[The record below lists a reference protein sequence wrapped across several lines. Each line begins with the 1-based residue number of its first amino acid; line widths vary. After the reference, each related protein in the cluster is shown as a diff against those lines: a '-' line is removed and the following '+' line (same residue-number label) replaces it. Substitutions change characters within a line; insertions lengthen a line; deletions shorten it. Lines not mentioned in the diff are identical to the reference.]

1 MNELVEII
9 IKLIKSVLS
18 VELVYNKKYKIKTD
32 NFDFSFEK
40 KINNEL
46 SLVTIRAGNEKL
58 LTQIFNSLPILL
70 LLVKSG
76 KIKLSELKIN
86 FEENNKE
93 IWKPISGYE
102 NMYYISNLGRIKSME
117 NNASRKEKILKQIGN
132 RKKYVNL
139 SKNGKSKSY
148 SVDELLSSTFNYAK

>member
-86 FEENNKE
+86 FEENNNE

>member
-76 KIKLSELKIN
+76 KIKLSEFKIN
-86 FEENNKE
+86 FEENNNE

-148 SVDELLSSTFNYAK
+148 PVDELLSSTFNYTK

>member
-76 KIKLSELKIN
+76 KIRLSELKIN
-86 FEENNKE
+86 LEENHNE
-93 IWKPISGYE
+93 IWKPINGYE

-148 SVDELLSSTFNYAK
+148 PVDELLASTFNYAK

>member
-76 KIKLSELKIN
+76 KIRLSELKIN
-86 FEENNKE
+86 LEENHNE
-93 IWKPISGYE
+93 IWKPINGYE

-148 SVDELLSSTFNYAK
+148 SIDELLASTFNYAK

>member
-18 VELVYNKKYKIKTD
+18 VELIYNKKYKIKTD

-76 KIKLSELKIN
+76 KIRLSELKIN
-86 FEENNKE
+86 LEENHNE
-93 IWKPISGYE
+93 IWKPINGYE

-148 SVDELLSSTFNYAK
+148 SIDELLASTFNYAK

>member
-86 FEENNKE
+86 FEENNNE

-148 SVDELLSSTFNYAK
+148 SIDELLASTFNYAK

>member
-86 FEENNKE
+86 FEENNNE

-139 SKNGKSKSY
+139 SKNGKSKGY
-148 SVDELLSSTFNYAK
+148 PVDELLASTFNYAK